1 MRKWI
6 MNALIAVA
14 GLFVIIQF
22 FPSGRPQNKPVTGKD
37 IASVTEVPEEVGNLI
52 RQACFDCHS
61 QNTRFPWY
69 SYVAP
74 VSWLVAK
81 DVNNGRKNLDFSK
94 WGELSKKDK
103 LKTLDEISEMVGEEE
118 MPLKI
123 YILMHSEANL
133 KKEDRDLIVQ
143 WADETAEKVFEE

>member
-1 MRKWI
+1 MKTVI
-6 MNALIAVA
+6 ALA
-14 GLFVIIQF
+14 GVFVIIQF
-22 FPSGRPQNKPVTGKD
+22 FPSGRPQNNPVTGKD
-37 IASVTEVPEEVGNLI
+37 IATVTDVPEEVGSLI

-74 VSWLVAK
+74 VSWLIAR
-81 DVNNGRKNLDFSK
+81 DVNHGREHLDFSK

-103 LKTLDEISEMVGEEE
+103 LKILDNISEEVGEEE

-123 YILMHSEANL
+123 YILLHSEAKL

-143 WADETAEKVFEE
+143 WADNTAEKVFEE